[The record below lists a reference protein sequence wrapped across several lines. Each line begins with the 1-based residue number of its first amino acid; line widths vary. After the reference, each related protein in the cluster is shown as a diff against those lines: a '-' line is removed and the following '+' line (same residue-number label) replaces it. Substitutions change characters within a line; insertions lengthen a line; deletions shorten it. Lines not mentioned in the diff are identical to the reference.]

1 MFRIYVGN
9 LPYSVDNDELKKIFS
24 EAGTVTDTAIPLRF
38 DGKPKGF
45 AFVEFDS
52 KEAMDKA
59 IETFNEKEVGGRV
72 LRVSEAHPRDDK
84 GGDAGDKP
92 ADKPMKEDK
101 AEEVTEE
108 EPMKD
113 ESPAEDMPAEDT
125 KEDEVTDEATE
136 ETPAEEETPA
146 ADATD
151 DADDTETNA

>member
-24 EAGTVTDTAIPLRF
+24 DAGTVTDTAIPLRF

-59 IETFNEKEVGGRV
+59 IEMFNEKEVGGRV
-72 LRVSEAHPRDDK
+72 LRVSEAHPREDK
-84 GGDAGDKP
+84 GGDKP
-92 ADKPMKEDK
+92 ADKPMKEAK

-108 EPMKD
+108 ATEEPMT
-113 ESPAEDMPAEDT
+113 EEAPGEDVAEDT
-125 KEDEVTDEATE
+125 TEETTEEEAPAEESTDEA
-136 ETPAEEETPA
+136 P
-146 ADATD
+146 
-151 DADDTETNA
+151 ADDENENA